1 MNTLQYIIKATQLA
15 EQSVANT
22 IKLLN
27 EDATIPFISRYR
39 KEMTGNLD
47 EVQIGDIVKYK
58 TLFED
63 LEKRKAT
70 ILKAIEEQGLL
81 TSELQHKIAKT
92 ESLTQLEDLYLP
104 FKKKRKTKKWIKV
117 DNGACKLY
125 NKAFWILRFIK

>member
-1 MNTLQYIIKATQLA
+1 MLYKLYSEMNTLQYIIKATQLA

-104 FKKKRKTKKWIKV
+104 FKKKRKTKK
-117 DNGACKLY
+117 
-125 NKAFWILRFIK
+125 